1 MFDYEWVVG
10 ELPRLSLS
18 LSLASAKAS
27 LFLFVQKKKKKTLLC
42 FDKAASSSQDMRLDL
57 C

>member
-1 MFDYEWVVG
+1 MSGLSGSYPVS
-10 ELPRLSLS
+10 LSLS
-18 LSLASAKAS
+18 RSLASAKAS

>member
-1 MFDYEWVVG
+1 MR
-10 ELPRLSLS
+10 ELSGVTPS
-18 LSLASAKAS
+18 LSLASAKHLA
-27 LFLFVQKKKKKTLLC
+27 LPACAKKKKKTLLC

>member
-1 MFDYEWVVG
+1 MS
-10 ELPRLSLS
+10 ELSGSYPVS
-18 LSLASAKAS
+18 LSLALACFCKGLA
-27 LFLFVQKKKKKTLLC
+27 FPVCAKKKKKTLLC

>member
-1 MFDYEWVVG
+1 MS
-10 ELPRLSLS
+10 ELSGSYPVSLS
-18 LSLASAKAS
+18 RSLASAKAS